1 RAEHQRVLVGQQQQR
16 HRHQARDRRQDV
28 RHGGDDQAD
37 GACLT
42 FSHHTLYLLGEPDQR
57 AEPTQREYAR
67 AYRHRSHH
75 DQGLGP
81 ERRTVAVTRPGAV
94 SLNHDRTTSLNT
106 MSCGEWDASESNRP
120 RPRGRAPG
128 ACVPAT
134 SVAEGLEAVR
144 SRHRLHFLISRSL
157 RTRAALMRL
166 EWALSL
172 FLIAFLLISRSPG
185 LARSVVGFYI
195 TSQERCQPLRGGRPV
210 SEPPAAA
217 PSRPEHDHEQQD
229 QQHHGQ
235 ELYESLE
242 LAT

>member
-1 RAEHQRVLVGQQQQR
+1 
-16 HRHQARDRRQDV
+16 
-28 RHGGDDQAD
+28 
-37 GACLT
+37 
-42 FSHHTLYLLGEPDQR
+42 HTLYLLGEPDQR

-172 FLIAFLLISRSPG
+172 FLIAFLLISR
-185 LARSVVGFYI
+185 
-195 TSQERCQPLRGGRPV
+195 
-210 SEPPAAA
+210 PPASPA
-217 PSRPEHDHEQQD
+217 PSWNFISHRRSGVNRSAADGPRVNRPPRRR
-229 QQHHGQ
+229 HGQ
-235 ELYESLE
+235 SMITNSRTSSTMVRSSMSPLNLPPELTPPRIARPSLSR
-242 LAT
+242 